1 MSFEAN
7 KITAALLVAIILAMV
22 SGILADHLIRPEMLA
37 KNVYQV
43 AGSGTEAPTAAAK
56 PAGPEPIGPLL
67 ASASVDAGKNDT
79 KVCTACHTF
88 DKGQPNRIGPNLYG
102 VVGDEIAHDRGNFD
116 FSTALKTAGAGKTW
130 TPDLLNEWLFK
141 PQNFARGTKM
151 TYVGDPKAKDR
162 ADIIAYLNSLS
173 DSPKK
178 LEAAPAPAPAS
189 APSAPAKPG
198 AASTSTAPAPASGKP
213 GAAPT
218 AAPTTGKP
226 AEPTPSST
234 PAPSASGTP
243 APVTPS
249 APTPAGAEA
258 GAK

>member
-7 KITAALLVAIILAMV
+7 KITAALLVALIIAMV
-22 SGILADHLIRPEMLA
+22 AGILSEHLVRPEMLA
-37 KNVYQV
+37 KNVYEV
-43 AGSGTEAPTAAAK
+43 AGSGTAGEAQTASAQ

-67 ASASVDAGKNDT
+67 ASASVDAGKSDT

-102 VVGDEIAHDRGNFD
+102 VVGDEIAHDRGNYD

-141 PQNFARGTKM
+141 PQSFARGTKM
-151 TYVGDPKAKDR
+151 TFVGAPKAKER

-173 DSPKK
+173 DNPKPLASEASAPSTPAK
-178 LEAAPAPAPAS
+178 PGAPAPAAADAKGAAPAKPAAPAPAAPAAS
-189 APSAPAKPG
+189 APA
-198 AASTSTAPAPASGKP
+198 TPAPA
-213 GAAPT
+213 
-218 AAPTTGKP
+218 
-226 AEPTPSST
+226 
-234 PAPSASGTP
+234 
-243 APVTPS
+243 
-249 APTPAGAEA
+249 